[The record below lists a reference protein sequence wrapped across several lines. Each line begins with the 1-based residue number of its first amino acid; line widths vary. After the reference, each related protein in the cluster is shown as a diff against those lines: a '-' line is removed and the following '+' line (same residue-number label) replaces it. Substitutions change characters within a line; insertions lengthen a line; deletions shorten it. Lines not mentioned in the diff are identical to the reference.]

1 MSLLLDALKKAAQQ
15 KAEKS
20 KQEAARTATSD
31 DTDIDT
37 EARDISALEKDANVG
52 RQQAQIES
60 PDETEIDLSELEA
73 RIEKTH
79 SARAADEDTRLDS
92 SDSTQTEVPQLS
104 EQMQTGEDET
114 IIFSDDDVSDLTD
127 QSRPRGGTQ
136 RAAED
141 ETDLSQLAKGE
152 LRTGI
157 GDEAQ
162 SSVAMRAT
170 EEAAR
175 EDETDINLPFESD
188 EKTDSRNQ
196 VSTGEDTNLS
206 QLAPADET
214 EIMDRTAGRD
224 DTGLGA
230 QTEDETDISI
240 PPPSV
245 ADLER
250 AAAQRAAAEQEDDGD
265 EDLSLLLVDRDQTN
279 LTSPT
284 SITDPRRPDQINPL
298 QAENPADDELALV
311 DTTRHQMPRDDI
323 SRTDITE
330 SSATATTGIAQ
341 DTQTTSATMTAT
353 ETSTRTYAP
362 DNYDRTLMR
371 LPSDDASRLFAGM
384 KSDSD
389 VVMTPEYAKKVFR
402 SKSSA
407 QRMQH
412 YKVYS
417 GIAIA
422 ILLAIGIYGAFQY
435 QEESNNID
443 TSLRPLKRDPMPGLI
458 KQAGGEKGPDLF
470 ADTKAQGEPV
480 RTIELVKNAGDIGED
495 VVVEEDVVTESTAPV
510 ATTTE
515 SVVVAQQADASP
527 ASSAETLDQQAQ
539 GTNTGIGSLASS
551 ASSGTVARASSS
563 TLQISSSSR
572 VDEKGRWLREAY
584 TAYQAGNNDLAMSLY
599 NKVLEMDPGNRNALL
614 ARAAI
619 NVQNNNSRAAI
630 RDYQTILLANPTDSL
645 AMASMI
651 SVANFS
657 PAETESQ
664 LKLMIRDEPDS
675 PYLNFA
681 LANIYGAQKRWQEA
695 QRLYFKALQN
705 NPGDPNYAYNLAVS
719 LEHIAQPGAAMTY
732 YQRALDNFDNGLATF
747 SREVV
752 DQRLEIL
759 AKL

>member
-1 MSLLLDALKKAAQQ
+1 F
-15 KAEKS
+15 
-20 KQEAARTATSD
+20 EA
-31 DTDIDT
+31 
-37 EARDISALEKDANVG
+37 
-52 RQQAQIES
+52 
-60 PDETEIDLSELEA
+60 
-73 RIEKTH
+73 
-79 SARAADEDTRLDS
+79 
-92 SDSTQTEVPQLS
+92 
-104 EQMQTGEDET
+104 
-114 IIFSDDDVSDLTD
+114 
-127 QSRPRGGTQ
+127 
-136 RAAED
+136 
-141 ETDLSQLAKGE
+141 
-152 LRTGI
+152 
-157 GDEAQ
+157 
-162 SSVAMRAT
+162 
-170 EEAAR
+170 
-175 EDETDINLPFESD
+175 D
-188 EKTDSRNQ
+188 EKTDFREQIS
-196 VSTGEDTNLS
+196 GGDDTELS
-206 QLAPADET
+206 QLAPAD
-214 EIMDRTAGRD
+214 DTAIEEQAAAHD
-224 DTGLGA
+224 DTRLEGRSDV
-230 QTEDETDISI
+230 EDKTDVSI
-240 PPPSV
+240 PPATV

-250 AAAQRAAAEQEDDGD
+250 LATEQDNAAQQDDGD
-265 EDLSLLLVDRDQTN
+265 EDMSLLLVDRDQTN

-284 SITDPRRPDQINPL
+284 SATDPRTPEQMNALR
-298 QAENPADDELALV
+298 AEDAVDDGLALV
-311 DTTRHQMPRDDI
+311 DTTRHQLPGEETAYAD
-323 SRTDITE
+323 TTAG
-330 SSATATTGIAQ
+330 SATATTGIAQ
-341 DTQTTSATMTAT
+341 DTRTSSATMTAT

-371 LPSDDASRLFAGM
+371 LPSDDASKLFAGM

-389 VVMTPEYAKKVFR
+389 VVMTPDYAKKVFR

-407 QRMQH
+407 QRMQN

-422 ILLAIGIYGAFQY
+422 ILLAIGIYGAFEY
-435 QEESNNID
+435 QDESNSID
-443 TSLRPLKRDPMPGLI
+443 ASLRPLKRDPMPGVI
-458 KQAGGEKGPDLF
+458 KPAGEEKDINLFPETTAQAEI
-470 ADTKAQGEPV
+470 TE
-480 RTIELVKNAGDIGED
+480 RTIELVENAGVISAE
-495 VVVEEDVVTESTAPV
+495 VVVEEEIVTETAATA

-515 SVVVAQQADASP
+515 RAVVVQQAGAGATAA
-527 ASSAETLDQQAQ
+527 ASSAGTRDRSAQ
-539 GTNTGIGSLASS
+539 GSGTGDASLASS
-551 ASSGTVARASSS
+551 ASAASGNRTGSS

-572 VDEKGRWLREAY
+572 VEEKSRWLREAY
-584 TAYQAGNNDLAMSLY
+584 AAYQAGNDDLAMSLY